1 MNVRSFNI
9 RQGMQ
14 WLSCGWRFWKKD
26 LALWWLLGLIYV
38 VIVIVLTRIPI
49 IGMLLVYFVM
59 PILGASSILAMQKM
73 RAGNIEASAKPQ
85 TLGARLA
92 AALFSVFS
100 EIDKILVIIGL
111 GTVCLAL
118 GMVIQVVGQAIGG
131 SALLSPSGLL
141 ELGAEAATRVISA
154 QLVMDALISLIVI
167 ILALAIP
174 LYMSGKNIG
183 DSITGAMTGLARNIV
198 PIIVFSAVILA
209 PIFAIALLMQV
220 TFFIGASLALLI
232 SSALIALY
240 LNSIYCISKLMFH

>member
-1 MNVRSFNI
+1 MNVRSFNV

-38 VIVIVLTRIPI
+38 VLAIALTRVPV
-49 IGMLLVYFVM
+49 IGLLLAYFIT
-59 PILGASSILAMQKM
+59 PILGASFLLAMQKM

-85 TLGARLA
+85 TLGAKLG
-92 AALFSVFS
+92 AALLSVFG

-111 GTVCLAL
+111 GTMCLAL
-118 GMVIQVVGQAIGG
+118 GMVIQMVGQAIGG

-141 ELGAEAATRVISA
+141 ELGTEAAMRVISA
-154 QLVMDALISLIVI
+154 HLVMDALISLMVI

-174 LYMSGKNIG
+174 LYMSGKAIG
-183 DSITGAMTGLARNIV
+183 DSLTGTMTGFTRNIV
-198 PIIVFSAVILA
+198 PIIVFSVIILI

-220 TFFIGASLALLI
+220 SFIIGAPLALLI
-232 SSALIALY
+232 SSTLIALY
-240 LNSIYCISKLMFH
+240 LNSIYCVNKLMFH

>member
-1 MNVRSFNI
+1 MNVRSFNV

-26 LALWWLLGLIYV
+26 LALWWLLGMIYV
-38 VIVIVLTRIPI
+38 VLAIILTQVPVIGL
-49 IGMLLVYFVM
+49 LLVYFIT
-59 PILGASSILAMQKM
+59 PILGASCLLAMQQM
-73 RAGNIEASAKPQ
+73 RAGNIETSAKPE
-85 TLGARLA
+85 TLGAKLI
-92 AALFSVFS
+92 AALFSVIS

-118 GMVIQVVGQAIGG
+118 GMVTQMVGQAIGG

-141 ELGAEAATRVISA
+141 DLGAEAAMRVISA
-154 QLVMDALISLIVI
+154 HVVMDALISLMVI

-174 LYMSGKNIG
+174 LYMSGKAIG
-183 DSITGAMTGLARNIV
+183 ESLTGAMTGFTRNIV
-198 PIIVFSAVILA
+198 PIIVFSTVILV

-220 TFFIGASLALLI
+220 SFFIGAPLALLI

-240 LNSIYCISKLMFH
+240 LNSIYCVNKLMFH

>member
-1 MNVRSFNI
+1 MNVRSFSV

-38 VIVIVLTRIPI
+38 VFAIVLTRVPV
-49 IGMLLVYFVM
+49 IGLLLVYFIA
-59 PILGASSILAMQKM
+59 PILGASSMLAMQKM
-73 RAGNIEASAKPQ
+73 RAGNIETAAKPQ
-85 TLGARLA
+85 TLGTKLA
-92 AALFSVFS
+92 AALLSVFG

-111 GTVCLAL
+111 GTVCLAM
-118 GMVIQVVGQAIGG
+118 GMVVQMVGQTIGG

-141 ELGAEAATRVISA
+141 ELGAEAAMRVISA
-154 QLVMDALISLIVI
+154 HLVMDVLISLMVI

-174 LYMSGKNIG
+174 LYVSGKAIG
-183 DSITGAMTGLARNIV
+183 DSLTAAMTGFTRNIV
-198 PIIVFSAVILA
+198 PIIVFSAVILV

-220 TFFIGASLALLI
+220 SFLIGAPLALLI

-240 LNSIYCISKLMFH
+240 LNSIYCVNKLMFH